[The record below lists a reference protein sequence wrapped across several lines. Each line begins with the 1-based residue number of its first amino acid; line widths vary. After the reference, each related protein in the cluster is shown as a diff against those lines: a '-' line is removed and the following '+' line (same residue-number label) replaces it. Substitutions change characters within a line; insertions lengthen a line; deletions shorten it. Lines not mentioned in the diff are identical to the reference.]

1 MNNPPIKV
9 DSALEILGINDPG
22 QDLLDAIQC
31 LSEMVHDNL
40 RYRREGRDHLVNE
53 DYGPDL
59 NELAERLAVPFVD
72 NTGYTQ

>member
-1 MNNPPIKV
+1 MNNPLINV
-9 DSALEILGINDPG
+9 DSALEALGIDDPG

-31 LSEMVHDNL
+31 LTEMVHDNL
-40 RYRREGRDHLVNE
+40 RHRKEGRDHLVNE

-72 NTGYTQ
+72 NTAYTQ